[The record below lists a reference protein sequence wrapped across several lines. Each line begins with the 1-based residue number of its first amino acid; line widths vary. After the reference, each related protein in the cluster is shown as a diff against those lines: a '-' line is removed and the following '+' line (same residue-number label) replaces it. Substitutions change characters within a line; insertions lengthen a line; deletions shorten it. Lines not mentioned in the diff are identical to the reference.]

1 MGAKESLQDIFR
13 EVFDDDSIELFDEMT
28 AEDIDDWDSLTH
40 MELIEN
46 IENEFGI
53 KLTTAEAMNTA
64 NVGDFI
70 KLIEVKIAT

>member
-1 MGAKESLQDIFR
+1 MGAKERLQDIFR